1 MIISHKYVFLRR
13 NMSSVL
19 LITVHLG
26 LSGFDS
32 GQEWYVSRQ
41 CSVGLHYKKTVNN
54 YLATTTLLLLLDRST
69 VDLLNHDTRCCDK
82 TSPGSS
88 CSEARRYGGAV
99 KSGIVPGGFAS

>member
-1 MIISHKYVFLRR
+1 MIISDKYVFLRR

-41 CSVGLHYKKTVNN
+41 CSVSPHYKKTVNN
-54 YLATTTLLLLLDRST
+54 YLAQKTLLLLPDRST
-69 VDLLNHDTRCCDK
+69 VDQLNHGTRCCDK

-88 CSEARRYGGAV
+88 CSEARRYGGAA
-99 KSGIVPGGFAS
+99 KSGIVPDGFAS